1 MVAKHNVTK
10 LSKLSQH
17 RTTDINNTEE
27 GLSSGPVPNRPYIFR
42 VDMSE
47 AMFVVFEQLAMK
59 DGSLTAD
66 LIRSV
71 CSEYIEIN
79 TGTMDWII
87 MSINDE
93 ISKIPRKNKNG
104 VGDHKTVTS
113 VNIDPAKLE
122 FVRSIARL
130 RNVSIGGIIE
140 LALDRLIADIDHEV

>member
-10 LSKLSQH
+10 LSKLSKH

-79 TGTMDWII
+79 TGTMD
-87 MSINDE
+87 
-93 ISKIPRKNKNG
+93 
-104 VGDHKTVTS
+104 
-113 VNIDPAKLE
+113 
-122 FVRSIARL
+122 
-130 RNVSIGGIIE
+130 
-140 LALDRLIADIDHEV
+140 

>member
-1 MVAKHNVTK
+1 
-10 LSKLSQH
+10 
-17 RTTDINNTEE
+17 
-27 GLSSGPVPNRPYIFR
+27 
-42 VDMSE
+42 
-47 AMFVVFEQLAMK
+47 
-59 DGSLTAD
+59 
-66 LIRSV
+66 
-71 CSEYIEIN
+71 
-79 TGTMDWII
+79 